1 MSSIEQK
8 IAELLDESKKA
19 EEQIE
24 TLEES
29 EGWKKTAE
37 EGEAEAA
44 PVEEAPAE
52 EEEAVAEAEESEE
65 APAEEEVEEI
75 EEGELPP
82 ALKKAIEK
90 KKKENGDDDDD
101 DDDDDDKDEKSEG
114 KKDKKG
120 KMIKSGYGMQ
130 KNEVDRDDE
139 EVVAEEAE
147 EEDEIAV
154 DVSEDV
160 EALLNGEEL
169 SEEFKQ
175 KATTI
180 FETVVVSRVKSE
192 VAKFKKELEESN
204 AKSIDEAKES
214 QVEKVDGYLSYV
226 VEQWISENEIALESG
241 MKSEILD
248 GFINGMKNLFAEH
261 YVDVP
266 EERFDLLA
274 DAQEKV
280 EELQGKL
287 DEQLEANVNL
297 SKSVK
302 EMEKAEVL
310 SKASDGMAETDKE
323 KFAGLTEDLSFE
335 DKESFEKKVNTIR
348 ESYFASKPSKTNV
361 ETVVT
366 DEPVQ
371 LEEETKKSITD
382 PKISAYADMLD
393 RSNKNN

>member
-1 MSSIEQK
+1 
-8 IAELLDESKKA
+8 
-19 EEQIE
+19 
-24 TLEES
+24 
-29 EGWKKTAE
+29 
-37 EGEAEAA
+37 
-44 PVEEAPAE
+44 
-52 EEEAVAEAEESEE
+52 
-65 APAEEEVEEI
+65 
-75 EEGELPP
+75 
-82 ALKKAIEK
+82 LKKAIEK
-90 KKKENGDDDDD
+90 KKKKNGDDDDDEDD
-101 DDDDDDKDEKSEG
+101 DDDDDDKKEEG
-114 KKDKKG
+114 YMNNSKKKDKD
-120 KMIKSGYGMQ
+120 KMIPK
-130 KNEVDRDDE
+130 KEEVESDE
-139 EVVAEEAE
+139 EVVAEEA

-180 FETVVVSRVKSE
+180 FETVVVSRVKNE

-204 AKSIDEAKES
+204 AVAIDEAKES
-214 QVEKVDGYLSYV
+214 LVEKVDGYLSYV

-266 EERFDLLA
+266 EDRFDLLG

-280 EELQGKL
+280 EELEKKL
-287 DEQLEANVNL
+287 NEQLEANVELN
-297 SKSVK
+297 KSVK
-302 EMEKAEVL
+302 AMEKDEVL

-335 DKESFEKKVNTIR
+335 DKESFEKKVATIR

-371 LEEETKKSITD
+371 LEEETKKSISD
-382 PKISAYADMLD
+382 PKISAYADMLN

>member
-52 EEEAVAEAEESEE
+52 EEAVAEAEESEE
-65 APAEEEVEEI
+65 ASEEVEEI
-75 EEGELPP
+75 EEGEMPP

-90 KKKENGDDDDD
+90 KKKKDNGDDDDD
-101 DDDDDDKDEKSEG
+101 DDDDDEDEKSEG
-114 KKDKKG
+114 YGKKKKG
-120 KMIKSGYGMQ
+120 KMIKSGYGMD
-130 KNEVDRDDE
+130 KAEVDRDDE
-139 EVVAEEAE
+139 EVVAEEA

-214 QVEKVDGYLSYV
+214 LVEKVDGYLSYV

-335 DKESFEKKVNTIR
+335 DKESFEKKVSTIR

>member
-29 EGWKKTAE
+29 EGWKKPAGEKAE
-37 EGEAEAA
+37 
-44 PVEEAPAE
+44 EEAPAE
-52 EEEAVAEAEESEE
+52 EVVAEEE
-65 APAEEEVEEI
+65 APAEEKAEEESEEKI

-82 ALKKAIEK
+82 ALKKAIDK

-101 DDDDDDKDEKSEG
+101 DDDDDDEDEKKDEKSKDETYM
-114 KKDKKG
+114 KASKDKK
-120 KMIKSGYGMQ
+120 KMKKEES
-130 KNEVDRDDE
+130 ESDE
-139 EVVAEEAE
+139 EVVAEES

-154 DVSEDV
+154 DVSQDV

-214 QVEKVDGYLSYV
+214 LVEKVDGYLSYV

-266 EERFDLLA
+266 EERFDLLG

-280 EELQGKL
+280 EELEKKL
-287 DEQLEANVNL
+287 NEQLEANVELN
-297 SKSVK
+297 KSVK

-323 KFAGLTEDLSFE
+323 KFAGLTEDLSYE
-335 DKESFEKKVNTIR
+335 DKASFEKKVDTIR
-348 ESYFASKPSKTNV
+348 QSYFASKPSKKNV

-371 LEEETKKSITD
+371 LEEETKKVSND
-382 PKISAYADMLD
+382 PKITAYADMLD
-393 RSNKNN
+393 RSKSK

>member
-1 MSSIEQK
+1 MK
-8 IAELLDESKKA
+8 AGKKA
-19 EEQIE
+19 
-24 TLEES
+24 
-29 EGWKKTAE
+29 
-37 EGEAEAA
+37 
-44 PVEEAPAE
+44 
-52 EEEAVAEAEESEE
+52 
-65 APAEEEVEEI
+65 
-75 EEGELPP
+75 
-82 ALKKAIEK
+82 
-90 KKKENGDDDDD
+90 
-101 DDDDDDKDEKSEG
+101 
-114 KKDKKG
+114 KKG

-147 EEDEIAV
+147 EDEIVV

-214 QVEKVDGYLSYV
+214 LVEKVDGYLSYV

-266 EERFDLLA
+266 EERFDLLG

-280 EELQGKL
+280 EELEKKL
-287 DEQLEANVNL
+287 NEQLEANVELN
-297 SKSVK
+297 KSVK

-335 DKESFEKKVNTIR
+335 DKASFEKKVNTIR
-348 ESYFASKPSKTNV
+348 ESYFASKPSKKNV

-371 LEEETKKSITD
+371 LEEETKKVSSD
-382 PKISAYADMLD
+382 PKISAYADMLS

>member
-29 EGWKKTAE
+29 EGWKKSGE
-37 EGEAEAA
+37 EAEAEA
-44 PVEEAPAE
+44 PAEEVVAEEEAPAE
-52 EEEAVAEAEESEE
+52 EKAEEESEE
-65 APAEEEVEEI
+65 KI

-82 ALKKAIEK
+82 ALKKAIDK

-101 DDDDDDKDEKSEG
+101 DDDDDDEDEKKDEKSKDETYM
-114 KKDKKG
+114 KASKDKK
-120 KMIKSGYGMQ
+120 KMKKEES
-130 KNEVDRDDE
+130 ESEE
-139 EVVAEEAE
+139 EVVAEES

-154 DVSEDV
+154 DVSQDV

-214 QVEKVDGYLSYV
+214 LVEKVDGYLSYV
-226 VEQWISENEIALESG
+226 VEQWVSENEIALESG

-266 EERFDLLA
+266 EERFDLLG

-280 EELQGKL
+280 EELEKKL
-287 DEQLEANVNL
+287 NEQLEANVELN
-297 SKSVK
+297 KSVK

-335 DKESFEKKVNTIR
+335 DKASFEKKVNTIR
-348 ESYFASKPSKTNV
+348 ESYFASKPSKKNV

-371 LEEETKKSITD
+371 LEEETKKVSSD

>member
-29 EGWKKTAE
+29 EGWKKPAGEKAE
-37 EGEAEAA
+37 
-44 PVEEAPAE
+44 EEAPAE
-52 EEEAVAEAEESEE
+52 EVVAEEE
-65 APAEEEVEEI
+65 APAEEKAEEESEEKI

-82 ALKKAIEK
+82 ALKKAIDK

-101 DDDDDDKDEKSEG
+101 DDDDDDEDEKKDEKSKDETYM
-114 KKDKKG
+114 KSSKDKK
-120 KMIKSGYGMQ
+120 KMMKKEES
-130 KNEVDRDDE
+130 ESEE
-139 EVVAEEAE
+139 EVVAEES

-154 DVSEDV
+154 DVSQDV

-214 QVEKVDGYLSYV
+214 LVEKVDGYLSYV

-266 EERFDLLA
+266 EERFDLLG

-280 EELQGKL
+280 EELEKKL
-287 DEQLEANVNL
+287 NEQLEANVELN
-297 SKSVK
+297 KSVK

-335 DKESFEKKVNTIR
+335 DKTSFEKKVDTIR
-348 ESYFASKPSKTNV
+348 QSYFASKPSKKNV

-371 LEEETKKSITD
+371 LEEETKKVSSD

>member
-29 EGWKKTAE
+29 EGWKKPAGEKAE
-37 EGEAEAA
+37 EEAPTEEVVAE
-44 PVEEAPAE
+44 EEAPAE
-52 EEEAVAEAEESEE
+52 EKAEEESEE
-65 APAEEEVEEI
+65 KI

-82 ALKKAIEK
+82 ALKKAIDKK

-101 DDDDDDKDEKSEG
+101 DDDDDDEDEKKDEKSKDEDYM
-114 KKDKKG
+114 KASKDKK
-120 KMIKSGYGMQ
+120 KMKKEES
-130 KNEVDRDDE
+130 ESEE
-139 EVVAEEAE
+139 EVVAEES

-154 DVSEDV
+154 DVSQDV

-214 QVEKVDGYLSYV
+214 LVEKVDGYLSYV

-266 EERFDLLA
+266 EERFDLLG

-280 EELQGKL
+280 EELEKKL
-287 DEQLEANVNL
+287 NEQLEANVELN
-297 SKSVK
+297 KSVK

-335 DKESFEKKVNTIR
+335 DKTSFEKKVDTIR
-348 ESYFASKPSKTNV
+348 QSYFASKPSKKNV

-371 LEEETKKSITD
+371 LEEETKKVSSD

>member
-52 EEEAVAEAEESEE
+52 EEAVAEAEESEE
-65 APAEEEVEEI
+65 AAEEVEEI

-101 DDDDDDKDEKSEG
+101 DDDDDDEKKEG
-114 KKDKKG
+114 YMNNSKKKDKD
-120 KMIKSGYGMQ
+120 KMIPK
-130 KNEVDRDDE
+130 KEEVESDE
-139 EVVAEEAE
+139 EVVVEEAE
-147 EEDEIAV
+147 EEEIAV
-154 DVSEDV
+154 DVSQDV

-214 QVEKVDGYLSYV
+214 LVEKVDGYLSYV

-335 DKESFEKKVNTIR
+335 DKESFEKKVSTIR

>member
-1 MSSIEQK
+1 MTY
-8 IAELLDESKKA
+8 DDDDN
-19 EEQIE
+19 
-24 TLEES
+24 
-29 EGWKKTAE
+29 
-37 EGEAEAA
+37 
-44 PVEEAPAE
+44 

-65 APAEEEVEEI
+65 AAEEVEEI

-82 ALKKAIEK
+82 ALKKAIDK

-101 DDDDDDKDEKSEG
+101 DDDDDDEDEKKEG
-114 KKDKKG
+114 YMNNSKKKDKD
-120 KMIKSGYGMQ
+120 KMIPK
-130 KNEVDRDDE
+130 KEEVESDE
-139 EVVAEEAE
+139 EVVAEEA

-214 QVEKVDGYLSYV
+214 LVEKVDGYLSYV

-310 SKASDGMAETDKE
+310 SKASDNMADTDKE

-371 LEEETKKSITD
+371 LEEETKKSISD

>member
-29 EGWKKTAE
+29 EGWKKSGE
-37 EGEAEAA
+37 EAEAEA
-44 PVEEAPAE
+44 PAEEVVAEEEAPAE
-52 EEEAVAEAEESEE
+52 EKAEEESEE
-65 APAEEEVEEI
+65 KI

-82 ALKKAIEK
+82 ALKKAIDK

-101 DDDDDDKDEKSEG
+101 DDDDDDEDEKKDEKSKDETYM
-114 KKDKKG
+114 KASKDKK
-120 KMIKSGYGMQ
+120 KMPK
-130 KNEVDRDDE
+130 KEEVESEE
-139 EVVAEEAE
+139 EVVAEES

-154 DVSEDV
+154 DVSQDV

-214 QVEKVDGYLSYV
+214 LVEKVDGYLSYV

-266 EERFDLLA
+266 EERFDLLG

-280 EELQGKL
+280 EELEKKL
-287 DEQLEANVNL
+287 NEQLEANVELN
-297 SKSVK
+297 KSVK

-335 DKESFEKKVNTIR
+335 DKSSFEKKVNTIR
-348 ESYFASKPSKTNV
+348 ESYFASKPSKKNV

-371 LEEETKKSITD
+371 LEEETKKASSD

>member
-29 EGWKKTAE
+29 EGWKKSGE
-37 EGEAEAA
+37 EAEAEA
-44 PVEEAPAE
+44 PAEEVVAEEEAPAE
-52 EEEAVAEAEESEE
+52 EET
-65 APAEEEVEEI
+65 PAEEEVEEI

-90 KKKENGDDDDD
+90 KKKKNGDDDDDEDD
-101 DDDDDDKDEKSEG
+101 DDDDDDKKEEG
-114 KKDKKG
+114 YMNNSKKKDKD
-120 KMIKSGYGMQ
+120 KMIPK
-130 KNEVDRDDE
+130 KEEVESDE
-139 EVVAEEAE
+139 EVVAEEA

-180 FETVVVSRVKSE
+180 FETVVVSRVKNE

-204 AKSIDEAKES
+204 AVAIDEAKES
-214 QVEKVDGYLSYV
+214 LVEKVDGYLSYV

-266 EERFDLLA
+266 EDRFDLLG

-280 EELQGKL
+280 EELEKKL
-287 DEQLEANVNL
+287 NEQLEANVELN
-297 SKSVK
+297 KSVK
-302 EMEKAEVL
+302 AMEKDEVL

-335 DKESFEKKVNTIR
+335 DKESFEKKVATIR

-371 LEEETKKSITD
+371 LEEETKKSISD
-382 PKISAYADMLD
+382 PKISAYADMLN

>member
-52 EEEAVAEAEESEE
+52 EEAVAEAEESEE
-65 APAEEEVEEI
+65 AAEEVEEI

-82 ALKKAIEK
+82 ALKKAIDK

-101 DDDDDDKDEKSEG
+101 DDDDDDEDEKKEG
-114 KKDKKG
+114 YMNNSKKKDKD
-120 KMIKSGYGMQ
+120 KMIPK
-130 KNEVDRDDE
+130 KEEVESDE
-139 EVVAEEAE
+139 EVVAEET

-214 QVEKVDGYLSYV
+214 LVEKVDGYLSYV

-310 SKASDGMAETDKE
+310 SKASDNMADTDKE